1 MSRASR
7 VLSLARN
14 RRPPSRFADRPVPD
28 HDLSCILDAARYAP
42 SAGEG
47 QPWRFVVVREG
58 LRRHRIAEAAF
69 HHPHART
76 APVLVLCCARIHSH
90 VSANGRQSFP
100 VDVAAATQTMT
111 LAAAD
116 LGLATSWLTGF
127 RESAVREA
135 AGVPADVPIV
145 AVLAVGYPD
154 GLEPL
159 AEREPIGK
167 VVSWERWEDE
177 ERA

>member
-1 MSRASR
+1 
-7 VLSLARN
+7 
-14 RRPPSRFADRPVPD
+14 VPD

-69 HHPHART
+69 HHPHAKT

-127 RESAVREA
+127 REPAVREA

-159 AEREPIGK
+159 AEREAVGK

-177 ERA
+177 ERS

>member
-14 RRPPSRFADRPVPD
+14 RRPPTRFADRPVPER
-28 HDLSCILDAARYAP
+28 DLSCILDAARWAP
-42 SAGEG
+42 SAGED

-90 VSANGRQSFP
+90 VSGNGRVSFP
-100 VDVAAATQTMT
+100 VDVAAATQTMM

-127 RESAVREA
+127 REPAVREA
-135 AGVPADVPIV
+135 AGIPRDIPVV
-145 AVLAVGYPD
+145 AVLAIGYPD
-154 GLEPL
+154 GLESL
-159 AEREPIGK
+159 TERTRVED
-167 VVSWERWEDE
+167 VVSWERWVDE
-177 ERA
+177 EPA